1 MAIAFERSPEGL
13 RRYPLT
19 TNTWLP
25 YENLLRFPPKAKRK
39 VVVSE
44 IVEKLDFPRPVLKDA
59 EVEGKSLLLVR
70 FKLAVFS
77 DSVVRVMTK
86 MKIRPSG
93 ARELL
98 LLTMV
103 ESEVLLC
110 KEVVALGT
118 KFELKEYFRGEI
130 REKYVILSRGEK
142 HWKDKLQITARTYER
157 TWPSSI
163 YFLCEER
170 K

>member
-19 TNTWLP
+19 TNTWLS
-25 YENLLRFPPKAKRK
+25 YENLLRFPPKTKRK

-44 IVEKLDFPRPVLKDA
+44 IVEKLDFPRPVLRDA
-59 EVEGKSLLLVR
+59 KVEGKSLLLVR

-77 DSVVRVMTK
+77 DIVVRVMTK
-86 MKIRPSG
+86 MNIKPSG

-98 LLTMV
+98 LLATV
-103 ESEVLLC
+103 DSRALLRR
-110 KEVVALGT
+110 EVVALGA
-118 KFELKEYFRGEI
+118 KFELKEYPLREL

-142 HWKDKLQITARTYER
+142 NWSDRLQITARTYGR
-157 TWPSSI
+157 IWPSST